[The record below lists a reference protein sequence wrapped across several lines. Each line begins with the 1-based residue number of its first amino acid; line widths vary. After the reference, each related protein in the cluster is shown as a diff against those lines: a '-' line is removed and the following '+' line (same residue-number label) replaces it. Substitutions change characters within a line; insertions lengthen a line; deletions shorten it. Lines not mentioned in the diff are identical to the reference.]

1 VVEAALRGHLVRQ
14 QTDNFAPTTANWG
27 ATNLTKKGATM
38 AALSNEAIQQSLAK
52 IQGWSYQGNEL
63 HKKFTFQSFMPGIEF
78 VNKIAH
84 AAESAG
90 HHPDITINY
99 NVVSIGLSTH
109 SEGGVTEKDF
119 NLAAKIDQVRS
130 EIP

>member
-1 VVEAALRGHLVRQ
+1 
-14 QTDNFAPTTANWG
+14 
-27 ATNLTKKGATM
+27 M
-38 AALSNEAIQQSLAK
+38 AALSDEAIQQGLGK
-52 IQGWSYQGNEL
+52 MPGWSYQGKEL
-63 HKKFTFQSFMPGIEF
+63 HKKFTFESFMPGIEF

-99 NVVSIGLSTH
+99 NVVGIGLSTH

-119 NLAAKIDQVRS
+119 SLAAKIDQLHS
-130 EIP
+130 ALP